1 MFPTQ
6 GAWKPVTVRGA
17 GFALPGADRPCHD
30 YKEFADSV
38 MAGSCAITPFELAG
52 TPIRVAGQVPGTGA
66 ETLDLPDR
74 LVSRLPR
81 ASRLAHTAVANALD
95 HAELTAAEISR
106 RDAVLIVTSFQFALQ
121 ETAVLLDRFAEAGPA
136 GVAFDYWSKVA
147 PGSIASGL
155 CTNLGLDIP
164 TLTLTGGCSTS
175 LRGFELAASMVARG
189 EVEYAVVVGA
199 DTILEPL
206 YLSATGY
213 AGRSGHRASSISDDP
228 ADVRPH
234 DAVQTGNAPAEG
246 AAATVLTSAR
256 NPGGGVDAAVE
267 FIGFS
272 SRNGGGNPMG
282 LGDPKRCAADIRR
295 LLAVGGVSL
304 GDLAFFCDFAEGNR
318 QLEDF
323 LCETLVTL
331 RAALADD
338 APLTLTSQEACY
350 GHLPGAAGLLKVLAS
365 LVMLTENRVAP
376 TANLVNP
383 YPRLPARA
391 LAGSSERIADNG
403 RRTAM
408 TVGLSGGGDTTSLL
422 LRLA

>member
-1 MFPTQ
+1 MRVNAVCPGFTD
-6 GAWKPVTVRGA
+6 TEMVRDESLFG
-17 GFALPGADRPCHD
+17 GDFM
-30 YKEFADSV
+30 DSV
-38 MAGSCAITPFELAG
+38 RRHSG
-52 TPIRVAGQVPGTGA
+52 TPDLTWECYRRSTVKQTALRRLIDAEEVVEMTVPGISA

-74 LVSRLPR
+74 LRSRLPR
-81 ASRLAHTAVANALD
+81 ASKLAH
-95 HAELTAAEISR
+95 I
-106 RDAVLIVTSFQFALQ
+106 
-121 ETAVLLDRFAEAGPA
+121 
-136 GVAFDYWSKVA
+136 
-147 PGSIASGL
+147 
-155 CTNLGLDIP
+155 
-164 TLTLTGGCSTS
+164 LTLTGGCSTS

-246 AAATVLTSAR
+246 AAATVLTSTR
-256 NPGGGVDAAVE
+256 HPGGGVDTGLE

-391 LAGSSERIADNG
+391 LAGSSERIADSG